1 MPVALVRARQQIS
14 EPPIRQVHA
23 VDTTE
28 IGRLSAALADRYVI
42 ERELGRGGMATVY
55 LARDVRHDRH
65 VARRCCFPS
74 SARSSD
80 PVPDRDESRSTITSR
95 SESFAHGTTC
105 FRTAK
110 GSSCCDRR
118 SSPGGGGAQLARCNA
133 VADGSAHHGPNS

>member
-1 MPVALVRARQQIS
+1 MPVALARARQQIS
-14 EPPIRQVHA
+14 EPPIPQVHA

-74 SARSSD
+74 SARSSAL
-80 PVPDRDESRSTITSR
+80 VPERDQSCSTITSR
-95 SESFAHGTTC
+95 SASFAHGTC

-110 GSSCCDRR
+110 GSSCCHRR
-118 SSPGGGGAQLARCNA
+118 SSPGGGGAQLARRGA